1 MDTRIIAAVTAAAAV
16 MVGVGAAGPATASG
30 DNQVVGIEQ
39 AVGDPA
45 GGPQTSYTVSKIM
58 PSADPV
64 AYPVA
69 GQLYEATVMARAT
82 GGTVVPLAG
91 SFTALAD
98 DGATYPARAQVSS
111 LSAAPLTDATT
122 TGKIYFDVIGPAP
135 TSVISVNPPAAP
147 LLWHQPIPGESAAGG
162 PGGGSSGGDG
172 GPDAVLGSTGPN
184 DVSPSTSG
192 GEIGGSEGGTEG
204 GGGNLSSGGG
214 SGAPNGDTGGD
225 GSSGGGG

>member
-162 PGGGSSGGDG
+162 PGGGPVPCSPPARPRARRPPRRSRTACSPCSATAAPTRSRSAATPPARSS
-172 GPDAVLGSTGPN
+172 
-184 DVSPSTSG
+184 
-192 GEIGGSEGGTEG
+192 
-204 GGGNLSSGGG
+204 
-214 SGAPNGDTGGD
+214 
-225 GSSGGGG
+225 